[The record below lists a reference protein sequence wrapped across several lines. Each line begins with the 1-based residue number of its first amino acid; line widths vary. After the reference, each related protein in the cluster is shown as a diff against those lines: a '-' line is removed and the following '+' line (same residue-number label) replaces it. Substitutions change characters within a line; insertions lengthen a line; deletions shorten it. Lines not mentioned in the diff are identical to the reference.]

1 MNPIK
6 AIIITIGDELLN
18 GQTIDTNSAFI
29 ARTFNN
35 IGIAISERIAISD
48 DANHIIQTLN
58 NCKGKAAVIITTG
71 GLGPTK
77 DDITKKTLANYF
89 GVGMKR
95 DAQTHSHVKE
105 IFEKRNR
112 PFLKVNEEQADVPE
126 NCHVLFND
134 MGTAPGM
141 HFHENGMHYF
151 SLPGVPFEM
160 KYLVEHRVV
169 PVLQSAYQLP
179 KIIHKHIQTVG
190 LGESFLADK
199 IADIENELP
208 NAIKLAYLPSFGK
221 VHLRLTGMQ
230 GENANLEKEM
240 ETFQT
245 RIAERL
251 EEYVY
256 ALDERDLNQYIHD
269 VLTER
274 KLQLSLAES
283 CTGGYVAHLLTKN
296 PGSSLYMHGSV
307 VTYSYEM
314 KKRILLVK
322 DETLEKYGAVSE
334 ACVREMAAGLILTTG
349 VDVGI
354 AISGIAGPGGGT
366 DDKPVGTVW
375 IAVGNR
381 DKIVSKCFQFYK
393 DRMVNIESS
402 AVASLEMLRRFIKTE
417 YQ

>member
-29 ARTFNN
+29 ARAFNN
-35 IGIAISERIAISD
+35 IGISILERIAISD
-48 DANHIIQTLN
+48 DANHIVQTLKQ
-58 NCKGKAAVIITTG
+58 CKGKASIVITTG

-77 DDITKKTLANYF
+77 DDITKKTLAHF
-89 GVGMKR
+89 FDVGMKR
-95 DAQTHSHVKE
+95 DEQTHAHVKA

-112 PFLKVNEEQADVPE
+112 PFLKVNEDQADVPE

-141 HFHENGMHYF
+141 HFIEEDMHYF
-151 SLPGVPFEM
+151 ALPGVPFEM

-169 PVLQSAYQLP
+169 PVLQGAFQLP
-179 KIIHKHIQTVG
+179 RIIHKHIQTVG

-199 IADIENELP
+199 IEDIEGELP
-208 NAIKLAYLPSFGK
+208 AYIKLAYLPSFGK
-221 VHLRLTGMQ
+221 VHLRLTGLEGLSENLQ
-230 GENANLEKEM
+230 GEMQA
-240 ETFQT
+240 FQN
-245 RIAERL
+245 RIAARL

-256 ALDERDLNQYIHD
+256 ALDERDLHQYMHD
-269 VLTER
+269 LLTER

-322 DETLEKYGAVSE
+322 NDTLEKYGAVSE
-334 ACVREMAAGLILTTG
+334 ACVREMAEGLILTTG

-354 AISGIAGPGGGT
+354 AISGIAGPSGGT

-375 IAVGNR
+375 IAVGNK
-381 DKIVSKCFQFYK
+381 DKVVSKCFQFYK

-402 AVASLEMLRRFIKTE
+402 AVAALDMLRRFIKAE
-417 YQ
+417 YS